1 MKRTVETNIKK
12 FPESQEMNNSEISY
26 KREKSGGILFGLV
39 FAFFVSIIIMYPV
52 KAKAMVNGYP
62 YRPSTYIRIEKQNSI
77 SALAVA
83 DSPAMTNESCMLAS
97 QPGGEIIVSMNVF
110 SPISTES
117 LNPLIE
123 ALCLLRYYNAD
134 AKITISEKE
143 AKAINETGT
152 ICLSET
158 SERYTFEKKS
168 KIPERS
174 LLTLYLVTGE
184 GIYRDILSDRVFD
197 SKSDFKKEIK
207 YVVKKLKTLNTR
219 YGGETTVH
227 DLYLICNEL
236 LSYDDFAKAVSAN
249 FTEFTA
255 EEADGKEILLLGK
268 KGEVGEDYED
278 YLPKDYQI
286 TANIGNDVLMISDV
300 IGADYMAISSTGNYN
315 LAYSGLPKNPT
326 LKANATIEKG
336 SIPKKAEIPTGDDEE
351 RYKFILGDDFE
362 FRYITIDDKPK
373 GYETAAR
380 AKANMKT
387 ITVPCWKLEN
397 GKKVSSKY
405 TITVNKKLVENVKC
419 IFNDIYKLDIKFPI
433 KYMSGYGYRKTGGV
447 GLVNSRY
454 MSIHSFGAAID
465 INPGDYD
472 NDLFLGYGNDLR
484 DKSNPF
490 CIPDEVID
498 VFAKYGWNWGGNF
511 SICSDTMH
519 FQYFGLSFLQYTAN
533 DRFPVLELT
542 TPFQTGEVVSN
553 LQKRLNALGY
563 LEKSNMNGKFDNI
576 TWNALKAFQRDNN
589 ISPSG
594 TTDYITWETIINMTH
609 DLPYVF

>member
-1 MKRTVETNIKK
+1 MERITETDYITCRNREKI
-12 FPESQEMNNSEISY
+12 NNS
-26 KREKSGGILFGLV
+26 KKSGRIIFGLV
-39 FAFFVSIIIMYPV
+39 FALFVSVFLINTV
-52 KAKAMVNGYP
+52 EAEAMVNSYP
-62 YRPSTYIRIEKQNSI
+62 YRPTTYIRIEKQNSI
-77 SALAVA
+77 NSLSVE
-83 DSPAMTNESCMLAS
+83 DSPVITNESCMLTS

-123 ALCLLRYYNAD
+123 ALCFLRNYNAD
-134 AKITISEKE
+134 AYITISAKE
-143 AKAINETGT
+143 AKLINTT
-152 ICLSET
+152 ATVTLSET
-158 SERYTFEKKS
+158 GAKYELSADS
-168 KIPERS
+168 KITERS
-174 LLTLYLVTGE
+174 LLALYLVTGE
-184 GIYRDILSDRVFD
+184 TVYRDILSDRIFS
-197 SKSDFKKEIK
+197 SKSDFKKELR
-207 YVVKKLKTLNTR
+207 YVVKKLKTLNTK
-219 YGGETTVH
+219 YNGETTVN

-236 LSYDDFAKAVSAN
+236 LSYDDFSKAVSAN

-255 EEADGKEILLLGK
+255 EQADGTGVLLTGK

-300 IGADYMAISSTGNYN
+300 VGACYMAISSTGNYS

-326 LKANATIEKG
+326 LKANATIEEG
-336 SIPKKAEIPTGDDEE
+336 SIPKKAVIPTGDDEE

-362 FRYITIDDKPK
+362 FHYITIDNKPK
-373 GYETAAR
+373 GYETAAK

-405 TITVNKKLVENVKC
+405 TITINKKLAENVKC
-419 IFNDIYKLDIKFPI
+419 IFEEIYKLDVKFPI

-484 DKSNPF
+484 DKSNPY
-490 CIPDEVID
+490 CIPDEVIEI
-498 VFAKYGWNWGGNF
+498 FAKYGWNWGGNF

-519 FQYFGLSFLQYTAN
+519 FQYFGLSFLQYTAE
-533 DRFPVLELT
+533 DKFPVVELT
-542 TPFQTGEVVSN
+542 TPFQTGEVVTN

-563 LEKSNMNGKFDNI
+563 LEKSEMNGKFDTI
-576 TWNALKAFQRDNN
+576 TWNALKSFQRDNN